1 MGVDSVSVRQA
12 QGFLSLSVCVC
23 VYVLYAAF
31 PLLTFPKGEELL
43 CPQEL
48 C

>member
-1 MGVDSVSVRQA
+1 MRVDSVPLRQA
-12 QGFLSLSVCVC
+12 QGLLSLSVCVC

-31 PLLTFPKGEELL
+31 PLLTFPKGEEFF

-48 C
+48 G